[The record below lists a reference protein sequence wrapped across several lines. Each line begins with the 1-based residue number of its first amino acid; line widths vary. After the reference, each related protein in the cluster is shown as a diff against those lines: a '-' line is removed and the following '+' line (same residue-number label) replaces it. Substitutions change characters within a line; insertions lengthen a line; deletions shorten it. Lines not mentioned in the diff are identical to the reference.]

1 LVVPFVVPL
10 VVPFVVPL
18 VVPLVVPFV
27 VPLVVPLL
35 GVVTLLVQFM
45 PQKVEFEK
53 PEGFYPSMWYMI
65 DFPVEFTI
73 DLPMCLE
80 YTTTVYSFDGLPY
93 HV

>member
-1 LVVPFVVPL
+1 MPLVPLVPLVPFVVPL
-10 VVPFVVPL
+10 VVPFVVP
-18 VVPLVVPFV
+18 FV
-27 VPLVVPLL
+27 VPLVVP
-35 GVVTLLVQFM
+35 LLVQFM